1 MGSQAGGGGGTVVTG
16 SAESRS
22 LPGNTLV
29 TATTIS
35 EEVRPTGQC
44 MRVLGMEQEILD
56 NLTSSASAVTEA
68 PVEDVGCGVPAE
80 DVGGY
85 ESDGKQKWW

>member
-29 TATTIS
+29 TTTTIS
-35 EEVRPTGQC
+35 EEVRPTGQR

-56 NLTSSASAVTEA
+56 NLTSSASAKTEA
-68 PVEDVGCGVPAE
+68 PAEVGCDVPAE
-80 DVGGY
+80 DIGGY
-85 ESDGKQKWW
+85 EGNSKQK